1 MRSFLLILI
10 AIIVNFTHSYAQKNP
25 ELKNALAKMTAASTS
40 YNAQAIV
47 NLMSPRL
54 IRPMGGRENAL
65 KLIKSSLAEIKK
77 QNITVDS
84 VINYTDRDIAK
95 VKNIEYCFF
104 PQLIV
109 LGIPD
114 STKKMIRY
122 ATLLA
127 IKEPS
132 VKGWTFIDYTD
143 LNDEKIKILLPE
155 LVGKLDF
162 PRAEIKPLVIP
173 NEEVNSS
180 IDFSMKVIDESMK
193 MIKSGAAK

>member
-1 MRSFLLILI
+1 M
-10 AIIVNFTHSYAQKNP
+10 
-25 ELKNALAKMTAASTS
+25 
-40 YNAQAIV
+40 
-47 NLMSPRL
+47 
-54 IRPMGGRENAL
+54 
-65 KLIKSSLAEIKK
+65 
-77 QNITVDS
+77 
-84 VINYTDRDIAK
+84 
-95 VKNIEYCFF
+95 
-104 PQLIV
+104 
-109 LGIPD
+109 
-114 STKKMIRY
+114 
-122 ATLLA
+122 A

-193 MIKSGAAK
+193 IIKSGAAK

>member
-10 AIIVNFTHSYAQKNP
+10 AIIVNFTHSYAQKDP

-122 ATLLA
+122 ATLMA
-127 IKEPS
+127 IKEPR

-193 MIKSGAAK
+193 KMKSVAAK

>member
-47 NLMSPRL
+47 NLMSQRL

-162 PRAEIKPLVIP
+162 PRADIKPLVIP

-180 IDFSMKVIDESMK
+180 IDFSLKVIDESMK
-193 MIKSGAAK
+193 MIKSDAAK

>member
-162 PRAEIKPLVIP
+162 PRADIKPLVIP

-180 IDFSMKVIDESMK
+180 IDFSLKVIDESMK
-193 MIKSGAAK
+193 MIKSDAAK

>member
-1 MRSFLLILI
+1 MRSFLLVLI
-10 AIIVNFTHSYAQKNP
+10 AIIVNFTHSYAQKDT

-65 KLIKSSLAEIKK
+65 KLIKNSLAEIKK

-122 ATLLA
+122 ATLMA
-127 IKEPS
+127 IKEPR

-155 LVGKLDF
+155 LIGKLDF

-180 IDFSMKVIDESMK
+180 IVFSMKVIDESMK

>member
-1 MRSFLLILI
+1 MRPFLLTVI
-10 AIIVNFTHSYAQKNP
+10 ALLVNFTYSYAQKDP
-25 ELKNALAKMTAASTS
+25 ELKNALAKMTTASTS

-180 IDFSMKVIDESMK
+180 IDFSLKVIDESMK
-193 MIKSGAAK
+193 MIKSDAAK

>member
-1 MRSFLLILI
+1 MRPFLLTVI
-10 AIIVNFTHSYAQKNP
+10 ALLVNFTYSYAQKDP
-25 ELKNALAKMTAASTS
+25 ELKNALAKMTTASTS

-162 PRAEIKPLVIP
+162 PRADIKPLVIP

-180 IDFSMKVIDESMK
+180 IDFSLKVIDESMK
-193 MIKSGAAK
+193 MIKSDAAK